1 MSSASPEVG
10 PSQDIFTSKSVSED
24 QNSQSSRVMNAPE
37 PKANRVDSHDEIDE
51 LKKEAE
57 EQLASK
63 GRGDFLFVSICCVMV
78 AFGGFVFG
86 WDTGTISGFVQ
97 QTDFKNRFGQI
108 NSSGERYL
116 SNVRTGLMVSIFN
129 IGCAIGGI
137 VLGKVGEVY
146 GRRLGLTIVVII
158 YAVGIVIQIA
168 SIDKWYQYFI
178 GRIISGLGVGAITI
192 LSPMLISEVAP
203 KHLRGTLVS
212 CYQFMVTGGI
222 FLGYCTNFGTKNYN
236 NSVQWRV
243 PLGLCFAWA
252 LFMIAGMSFVP
263 ESPRY
268 LVEAGKLEEAR
279 RSLARANKAQLEDAV
294 VTLELESIEANVE
307 AEKMAGKAGWKELIV
322 GKPQML
328 KRTLNGIVVMSLQQL
343 TGDNYFFYYGTT
355 IFKAVGLTDSF
366 ETSIVLGVVN
376 FFSTSLS
383 LYTVDRFGRR
393 NCLIYGAM
401 GMVACYVVYASVGVT
416 RLYPEGADH
425 PDVSSKGAGN
435 VLIVFA
441 CFYIFCFA
449 TTWAPIAYVL
459 ISETYPLRVKGK
471 AMSIASASNWMWG
484 FLISFFT
491 PFITSAINFYYG
503 YVFMGCMIFAIFYV
517 FFMVP
522 ETKGLTLEEVNEM
535 YQEGVLPWR
544 STAWV
549 PASRRGADYHAED
562 LQNDDQN
569 LPFYKRYF

>member
-1 MSSASPEVG
+1 MSSSPEIG
-10 PSQDIFTSKSVSED
+10 PSKSVSDD
-24 QNSQSSRVMNAPE
+24 QGSHNSNVMNAPA
-37 PKANRVDSHDEIDE
+37 PKLNREESHDEIDA
-51 LKKEAE
+51 LKKDAE
-57 EQLASK
+57 QQLASK
-63 GRGDFLFVSICCVMV
+63 GSSDFVFVSMCCLMV

-97 QTDFKNRFGQI
+97 QTDFLRRFGQKH
-108 NSSGERYL
+108 SDGTHYL
-116 SNVRTGLMVSIFN
+116 SNVRTGLIVAIFN

-137 VLGKVGEVY
+137 VLGKLGEVY

-158 YAVGIVIQIA
+158 YSVGIIIQIA

-192 LSPMLISEVAP
+192 LSPMLISEVSP

-222 FLGYCTNFGTKNYN
+222 FLGYCTNYGTKRYS

-252 LFMIAGMSFVP
+252 LFMIGGMVFVP
-263 ESPRY
+263 ESPRF
-268 LVEAGKLEEAR
+268 LVEAGRLEEAR
-279 RSLARANKAQLEDAV
+279 RSLARVNKASLEDAV
-294 VTLELESIEANVE
+294 VTLELENIEASVE
-307 AEKMAGKAGWKELIV
+307 AEKMAGKASWAELIT
-322 GKPQML
+322 GKPQMF
-328 KRTLNGIVVMSLQQL
+328 KRTLNGIIIMSLQQL

-355 IFKAVGLTDSF
+355 IFKAVGMTDSF
-366 ETSIVLGVVN
+366 ETAIVFGVVN
-376 FFSTSLS
+376 FFCTSLS

-393 NCLIYGAM
+393 NCLIYGAI

-416 RLYPEGADH
+416 RLYPEGANH
-425 PDVSSKGAGN
+425 PDISSKGAGN
-435 VLIVFA
+435 CLIVFA

-471 AMSIASASNWMWG
+471 AMSIASACNWIWG
-484 FLISFFT
+484 FLIAFFT

-503 YVFMGCMIFAIFYV
+503 YVFMGCMVFAIFYV
-517 FFMVP
+517 FFFIP
-522 ETKGLTLEEVNEM
+522 ETKGLTLEEVNDM
-535 YQEGVLPWR
+535 YAEGVLPWK
-544 STAWV
+544 SASWV
-549 PASRRGADYHAED
+549 PASRRGADYNADD
-562 LQNDDQN
+562 LMHDDK
-569 LPFYKRYF
+569 PWYKRFF